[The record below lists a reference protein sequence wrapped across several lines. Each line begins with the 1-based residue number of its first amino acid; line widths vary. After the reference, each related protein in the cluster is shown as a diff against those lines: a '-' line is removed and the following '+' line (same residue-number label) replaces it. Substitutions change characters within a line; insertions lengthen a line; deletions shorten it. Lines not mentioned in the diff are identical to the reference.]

1 MTKELIYKQTFSL
14 VILTALF
21 VQTFDR
27 DFVVADYYTNTEVY
41 AKYCVNKSKP
51 LLHCNGKCQMFKK
64 LKEEDKKDNQNPER
78 KSESKND
85 LTLSANF
92 FPKIL
97 IPLTV
102 VIDLTEKSMAACE
115 GALLKRSYAIFHP
128 PQFGWHSNG
137 KLNLNHSF

>member
-41 AKYCVNKSKP
+41 AKYCVNKSRP

-78 KSESKND
+78 KSEIKND
-85 LTLSANF
+85 LTLSANS
-92 FPKIL
+92 FPQIL
-97 IPLTV
+97 IPLPV
-102 VIDLTEKSMAACE
+102 VIDITEKSIAACE
-115 GALLKRSYAIFHP
+115 GEFLKRSYAIFHP
-128 PQFGWHSNG
+128 PQFS
-137 KLNLNHSF
+137 